1 MVKKVTN
8 DNPVKGLSFLYY
20 TKIGRLVLK
29 PIVAN
34 KFVSNL
40 VGWVLDRRISCVG
53 IKPFIRKNNI
63 KMDDYE
69 NKRYS
74 SFNDFFIRKIKEGKR
89 EIIMDDDA
97 FISPCDS
104 KLMVYKIDDKT
115 LFKVKNSVYDV
126 FSLTNNN
133 EIAKEFKNGYAL
145 VFRLSPSDYHRYYFV
160 DNGKILKKYKIS
172 GKFHTVN
179 PIVYDKFKVFKE
191 NTRECT
197 LVETKNFDKLL
208 YVEVGALLVG
218 KISNHMVS
226 NFKKGEEKGYFM
238 YGGSTVI
245 ILVKNNK
252 IKIDYEI
259 QKNSN
264 LGYETYVKL
273 GEKIAKKL

>member
-8 DNPVKGLSFLYY
+8 DNPFTGLSFLYN

-126 FSLTNNN
+126 FSLTNNS

-160 DNGKILKKYKIS
+160 DNGKILKKYKIN

>member
-8 DNPVKGLSFLYY
+8 DNPFTGLSFLYN

-160 DNGKILKKYKIS
+160 DNGKILKKYKIN